1 MKRNQKGFTLIELLV
16 VIAIIGILAAVVLVN
31 VSAARNRARES
42 AVRQAVSQ
50 FRILFE
56 EENNTNGNYSR
67 LWTVPEMPSGWAST
81 AGNCDSL
88 YGSSSVRD
96 KARELCKAIIRD
108 ASYWVYPFSGN
119 EQQYSMIIAP
129 KSGQNFEIFCV
140 GSSGAITTTGVN
152 TSTWTNPGCPSN
164 P

>member
-67 LWTVPEMPSGWAST
+67 LWTYPTLTDGWART
-81 AGNCDSL
+81 AANCDSL

-96 KARELCKAIIRD
+96 KARELCKAIVRD
-108 ASYWVYPFSGN
+108 ANLYALPFTLN
-119 EQQYSMIIAP
+119 TQQYSMIIDP

-152 TSTWTNPGCPSN
+152 TSTWANPGCPAN

>member
-1 MKRNQKGFTLIELLV
+1 MKKNQKGFTLIELLV

-67 LWTVPEMPSGWAST
+67 LWHFPTLADSWADT
-81 AGNCDSL
+81 AVECDSL

-96 KARELCKAIIRD
+96 KARELCKAIVRD
-108 ASYWVYPFSGN
+108 ANFYVYPWSGN
-119 EQQYSMIIAP
+119 TQQYSMMIDP
-129 KSGQNFEIFCV
+129 KSGQNFQMFCV

-152 TSTWTNPGCPSN
+152 TSTYANPGCPAN

>member
-42 AVRQAVSQ
+42 SVRRAVSQ

-56 EENNTNGNYSR
+56 EENNTNRSYSN
-67 LWTVPEMPSGWAST
+67 LWHSGVVPGRWART
-81 AGNCDSL
+81 AEHCDSL
-88 YGSSSVRD
+88 YGSSSVQN

-108 ASYWVYPFSGN
+108 ANLYVYPFSAN
-119 EQQYSMIIAP
+119 PQQYSMIIAP

-152 TSTWTNPGCPSN
+152 TSTWANPGCPNN

>member
-50 FRILFE
+50 FRILLE
-56 EENNTNGNYSR
+56 QENNTNGNYTT
-67 LWTVPEMPSGWAST
+67 LWTDWTESNT
-81 AGNCDSL
+81 QCDARF
-88 YGSSSVRD
+88 GSSSEVNKVR
-96 KARELCKAIIRD
+96 EVCKAIVRD
-108 ASYWVYPFSGN
+108 ANFYLYPFSGN
-119 EQQYSMIIAP
+119 PQQYSMIITP

-152 TSTWTNPGCPSN
+152 TSTWANPGCPAN